1 MSQSL
6 PPKSPS
12 GFSSQPAPAGLPAPS
27 VGVGLSGA
35 IARLFQDNHLTPLI
49 MLLSIILGVLAV
61 VATPKEEEPQ
71 IDVTM
76 ADIMVAFPGASAREV
91 ESAIATPAEQVMSE
105 IAGVKHVYSVSRQGQ
120 AVITV
125 QFEVGIPRREA
136 LVRLYNQVYF
146 NQDWLP
152 ANLGA
157 SQPLVKPKGIDDVP
171 VMTLT
176 LYDPQQGH
184 SGEELTRLA
193 HMLEVALK
201 RLPGT
206 RNVYTVGGIPDRV
219 DIRFDP
225 ALLAGF
231 GLTVDDL
238 QQALLAAN
246 SSSQEVRI
254 TRNNLSIPIQVGAL
268 LTHVDEVRRL
278 VVGMDQGAAVYL
290 EDVASIS
297 RGNTVAD
304 QSVMTGFGPAHQG
317 SYLKSTRQN
326 DNNSAFIGQPG
337 QVFPAVTLAIAK
349 KPGENAV
356 DITRAIERRV
366 EQLRN
371 RALPV
376 DVEVLVTRD
385 YGETASQ
392 KALKLISDLIS
403 ATLCVVLLVLV
414 AMGWR
419 QALIVGVA
427 VLITLLLTLVFSW
440 AWGFTLNRVSLFALI
455 FSIGILVD
463 DGIVI
468 TENINR
474 RIQNSRRPIKE
485 IIPLA
490 VDEVGTPTIMASLTI
505 MAALLPMAFVS
516 GLMGP
521 YMSPIPINAS
531 AGMALSQIVAFI
543 VVPWLALRLLRHK
556 KGELAQP
563 ENESKV
569 SANSSSDSSFE
580 TSAEGVNPRILGLF
594 SRVLVP
600 FLGGHRLRRGLLA
613 SGVIL
618 LTLGATALPV
628 FQAVILKMLPF
639 DDKSELQVVVD
650 MPEDTPVEVTARVL
664 MEMGHYLET
673 VEDVDNWQTYAGT
686 AAPINFNGLI
696 RQYYL
701 RSDPYQ
707 GDIQVNFSSGDRRDQ
722 QSHNIAQSL
731 RQPLTA
737 IGERYGA
744 SVKIVEVPPGPPVL
758 SPLVAEIYA
767 VDPRQRSTLA
777 RSVAAG
783 MQEVNGLVDIDTT
796 LETPLRQWEVVVDRD
811 RAARLGVSQQQVVTA
826 LQTALGGSGV
836 SYLHDDHAKYPVPIR
851 VILSDANKARPAALL
866 SLNLRS
872 RDGGLVP
879 LASIVDIREADWQGA
894 IYHKDLL
901 PVTYV
906 TADMAGAIDS
916 PLYGMFAMVDQL
928 QQRAGAPEQFFIR
941 QPDLPEAGALKWDG
955 EWQITYET
963 FRDMGMAYSVGLFMI
978 FVLLVAQF
986 RSYLLPLVIMA
997 PIPLTLMGIMPGH
1010 ALLGREFT
1018 ATSMIG
1024 MIALAG
1030 IIVRNSIL
1038 LVVFI
1043 RQLLDE
1049 GMSLEDAVVQ
1059 AGAVR
1064 IKPIALT
1071 AVSAMI
1077 GAYFIL
1083 NDPIF
1088 NGLAISLV
1096 FGLAVSTL
1104 LTVIVVPLSYYAMA
1118 RRRWI

>member
-1 MSQSL
+1 VSQSL
-6 PPKSPS
+6 PPTSPS
-12 GFSSQPAPAGLPAPS
+12 DSPSQPSPAARSTPS
-27 VGVGLSGA
+27 EVGPSGA

-49 MLLSIILGVLAV
+49 MLLSVILGVLAV
-61 VATPKEEEPQ
+61 VVTPKEEEPQ

-76 ADIMVAFPGASAREV
+76 ADIMVSFPGASAREV

-105 IAGVKHVYSVSRQGQ
+105 IVGVEHVYSVSRQGQ

-125 QFEVGIPRREA
+125 QFKVGIPRQEA
-136 LVRLYNQVYF
+136 LVRLYNQVYS

-171 VMTLT
+171 IMTLT
-176 LYDPQQGH
+176 LYDPQHGH

-201 RLPGT
+201 RVPGT
-206 RNVYTVGGIPDRV
+206 RDVYTVGGIPDRV

-254 TRNNLSIPIQVGAL
+254 TRNNLSIPIQVGTL
-268 LTHVDEVRRL
+268 LTQVDEVRRL

-290 EDVASIS
+290 EDVASVS
-297 RGNTVAD
+297 RGNTIAD

-317 SYLKSTRQN
+317 SFQKSNQQN
-326 DNNSAFIGQPG
+326 NNNPAFIGQPG

-356 DITRAIERRV
+356 DITRAIEQRI

-371 RALPV
+371 RALPA
-376 DVEVLVTRD
+376 DVQVLVTRD

-392 KALKLISDLIS
+392 KARKLISDLIS

-474 RIQNSRRPIKE
+474 RIQNSRRPIRE

-531 AGMALSQIVAFI
+531 AGMVLSQIVAFI
-543 VVPWLALRLLRHK
+543 VAPWLALRLLRHK

-563 ENESKV
+563 ENESD
-569 SANSSSDSSFE
+569 SSSDSSFE
-580 TSAEGVNPRILGLF
+580 GSSESSAEGVNSRMLGLF

-600 FLGGHRLRRGLLA
+600 FLGDHRLRRGLLA
-613 SGVIL
+613 SVVIL

-673 VEDVDNWQTYAGT
+673 VKDVDNWQTYAGT

-701 RSDPYQ
+701 RSEPYH
-707 GDIQVNFSSGDRRDQ
+707 GDIQVNFSGSDRRDQ
-722 QSHNIAQSL
+722 PSHIIAQSL

-758 SPLVAEIYA
+758 SPLVAEIYS
-767 VDPRQRSTLA
+767 VDPQQRAALA

-783 MQEVNGLVDIDTT
+783 MQDVTGLVDIDTT
-796 LETPLRQWEVVVDRD
+796 LEAPIRQWEVVVDRD
-811 RAARLGVSQQQVVTA
+811 RAARLGVSQQQVVIA

-851 VILSDANKARPAALL
+851 VILSDANKARPPALL

-879 LASIVDIREADWQGA
+879 LASIADIREADWQGA
-894 IYHKDLL
+894 IYHKNLL

-928 QQRAGAPEQFFIR
+928 EQRADAPEQFFIR

-963 FRDMGMAYSVGLFMI
+963 FRDMGMAYSVGIFMI

-1071 AVSAMI
+1071 AVSAMV

>member
-6 PPKSPS
+6 PPTSPS
-12 GFSSQPAPAGLPAPS
+12 DSPSQPSPAARSTPS
-27 VGVGLSGA
+27 EVGPSGA

-49 MLLSIILGVLAV
+49 MLLSVILGVLAV
-61 VATPKEEEPQ
+61 VVTPKEEEPQ

-76 ADIMVAFPGASAREV
+76 ADIMVSFPGASAREV

-105 IAGVKHVYSVSRQGQ
+105 IVGVEHVYSVSRQGQ

-125 QFEVGIPRREA
+125 QFKVGIPRQEA
-136 LVRLYNQVYF
+136 LVRLYNQVYS

-171 VMTLT
+171 IMTLT
-176 LYDPQQGH
+176 LYDPQHGH

-201 RLPGT
+201 RVPGT
-206 RNVYTVGGIPDRV
+206 RDVYTVGGIPDRV

-254 TRNNLSIPIQVGAL
+254 TRNNLSIPIQVGTL
-268 LTHVDEVRRL
+268 LTQVDEVRRL

-290 EDVASIS
+290 EDVASVS
-297 RGNTVAD
+297 RGNTIAD

-317 SYLKSTRQN
+317 SFQKSNQQN
-326 DNNSAFIGQPG
+326 NNNPAFIGQPG

-356 DITRAIERRV
+356 DITRAIEQRI

-371 RALPV
+371 RALPA
-376 DVEVLVTRD
+376 DVQVLVTRD

-392 KALKLISDLIS
+392 KARKLISDLIS

-474 RIQNSRRPIKE
+474 RIQNSRRPIRE

-531 AGMALSQIVAFI
+531 AGMVLSQIVAFI
-543 VVPWLALRLLRHK
+543 VAPWLALRLLRHK

-563 ENESKV
+563 ENESD
-569 SANSSSDSSFE
+569 SSSDSSFE
-580 TSAEGVNPRILGLF
+580 GSSESSAEGVNSRMLGLF

-600 FLGGHRLRRGLLA
+600 FLGDHRLRRGLLA
-613 SGVIL
+613 SVVIL

-673 VEDVDNWQTYAGT
+673 VKDVDNWQTYAGT

-701 RSDPYQ
+701 RSEPYH
-707 GDIQVNFSSGDRRDQ
+707 GDIQVNFSGSDRRDQ
-722 QSHNIAQSL
+722 PSHIIAQSL

-758 SPLVAEIYA
+758 SPLVAEIYS
-767 VDPRQRSTLA
+767 VDPQQRAALA

-783 MQEVNGLVDIDTT
+783 MQDVTGLVDIDTT
-796 LETPLRQWEVVVDRD
+796 LEAPIRQWEVVVDRD
-811 RAARLGVSQQQVVTA
+811 RAARLGVSQQQVVIA

-851 VILSDANKARPAALL
+851 VILSDANKARPPALL

-879 LASIVDIREADWQGA
+879 LASIADIREADWQGA
-894 IYHKDLL
+894 IYHKNLL

-928 QQRAGAPEQFFIR
+928 EQRADAPEQFFIR

-963 FRDMGMAYSVGLFMI
+963 FRDMGMAYSVGIFMI

-1071 AVSAMI
+1071 AVSAMV